1 MSELISSIYNFF
13 ESRGFFRKNQ
23 NILEKDYVSCD
34 TPKKTQSDS
43 HVKTNESLISS
54 DLSPSNEW
62 SSSRIFQKKMLTD
75 NEINVSLSILK
86 NQFVSK
92 KGLKGYF
99 LFILSFVKIQS
110 ISCGLSAAPV
120 SGQRSRLAIF

>member
-1 MSELISSIYNFF
+1 MSEIISSIYNFF

-23 NILEKDYVSCD
+23 NILEKDFSCN

-43 HVKTNESLISS
+43 QVKTNESLISS

-62 SSSRIFQKKMLTD
+62 SFTRIFQEKMLSD

-92 KGLKGYF
+92 KGLKGF
-99 LFILSFVKIQS
+99 FEFILSFVKIQS

-120 SGQRSRLAIF
+120 PGQRSGLALL